1 MVIKPMK
8 SLLKSIAFLVCTICF
23 LLCANMITTGMAGL
37 IKLTWDMNDPGQRVL
52 GYNVYEKSG
61 TNWVRVGSTT
71 NTLYILDVIPG
82 AHTFSVTATNFWRES
97 PFSAP
102 ASTPLDCTSPVGLTI
117 QKLPDVML
125 RITLPSA
132 QVEPPKPRVNKRIRL
147 TRWD

>member
-1 MVIKPMK
+1 MK
-8 SLLKSIAFLVCTICF
+8 SLLKSIAFLTCIVCF
-23 LLCANMITTGMAGL
+23 LFCANAITGLADL
-37 IKLTWDMNDPGQRVL
+37 IKLTWDMNDPGQRVT
-52 GYNVYEKSG
+52 GYNVYEKQS

-97 PFSAP
+97 PFSVP

-117 QKLPDVML
+117 QKQPDNVVTLRLPAIPAML
-125 RITLPSA
+125 
-132 QVEPPKPRVNKRIRL
+132 EEPKPRVNKRIRL

>member
-1 MVIKPMK
+1 MK
-8 SLLKSIAFLVCTICF
+8 RKLTILLLLLVCPV
-23 LLCANMITTGMAGL
+23 LLADL
-37 IKLTWDMNDPGQRVL
+37 IKLTWDDNNPAEKIT
-52 GYNVYEKSG
+52 GYNVYEKVG

-71 NTLYILDVIPG
+71 NKLYILDVVPG

-102 ASTPLDCTSPVGLTI
+102 ASTPLDCTSPAGLMI
-117 QKLPDVML
+117 QKLPDVMM

-132 QVEPPKPRVNKRIRL
+132 PVEPPKPRVNKRIRL